1 MHKSSPTSGGPR
13 KLIFGMPPYFDSTWR
28 NMIFFKHPA
37 RAPTGLANSGDNS
50 GDFFLKS
57 DFPRVPPLDFL
68 KTSRNKTEFGRSDT
82 LSGGSDTHFYMKY
95 RPLTDLIRVKMSVSL
110 SSFMPLASNIS
121 NLYAT
126 IIEPKYKKMLWSLAC
141 IISKWCTLED
151 DLNGRWPWWKTT
163 LTEDDINAGLVMFW
177 VSAFSGIF

>member
-1 MHKSSPTSGGPR
+1 
-13 KLIFGMPPYFDSTWR
+13 
-28 NMIFFKHPA
+28 MIFFKHPA
-37 RAPTGLANSGDNS
+37 RAPTGLPNS

-126 IIEPKYKKMLWSLAC
+126 IIEPKYKKNALVPCVHHFQMMHFGRRPQR
-141 IISKWCTLED
+141 KMTLMED
-151 DLNGRWPWWKTT
+151 DLDRRRH
-163 LTEDDINAGLVMFW
+163 
-177 VSAFSGIF
+177 